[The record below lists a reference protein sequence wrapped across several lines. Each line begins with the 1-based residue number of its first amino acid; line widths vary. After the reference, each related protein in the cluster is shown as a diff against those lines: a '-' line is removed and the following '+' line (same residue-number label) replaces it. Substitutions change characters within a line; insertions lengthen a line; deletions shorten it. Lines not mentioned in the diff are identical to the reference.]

1 MQTKTQEIFQLSA
14 PYDNPFQ
21 GKDKR
26 VLFICSAGLLRS
38 ATAANVFAS
47 KGYNTRSAGSAGY
60 ALVPLS
66 ANLLAWAQLVVF
78 VHPYNQV
85 EALETFKDT
94 DWEQDIRD
102 AIVLNI
108 DDKYE
113 YKATKLIEQLEYQL
127 EGKI

>member
-1 MQTKTQEIFQLSA
+1 MTKTEEIFKLSA
-14 PYDNPFQ
+14 PYDNPYQ

-26 VLFICSAGLLRS
+26 VLFVCSGGLLRS
-38 ATAANVFAS
+38 ATAANIFGA
-47 KGYNTRSAGSAGY
+47 KGYNTRSAGSASY

-66 ANLLAWAQLVVF
+66 ANLLAWAQYIVF

-85 EALETFKDT
+85 QALQTFKDT
-94 DWEQDIRD
+94 DWEQNIRD

-113 YKATKLIEQLEYQL
+113 YKNPILIEQLEYQL
-127 EGKI
+127 EGKEL